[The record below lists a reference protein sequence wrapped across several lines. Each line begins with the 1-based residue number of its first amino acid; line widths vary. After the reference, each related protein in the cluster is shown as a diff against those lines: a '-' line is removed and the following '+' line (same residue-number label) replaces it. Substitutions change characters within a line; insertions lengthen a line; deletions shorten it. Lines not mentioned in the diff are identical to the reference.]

1 MKYSL
6 FAAALVVLFL
16 VGCSSDPGEGK
27 LGQYPP
33 SSYVDPDSG
42 DRLGAPP
49 GGNPDR

>member
-6 FAAALVVLFL
+6 FAAALIVFFL
-16 VGCSSDPGEGK
+16 IGCSSDSSDGK

-42 DRLGAPP
+42 ERLGAPA
-49 GGNPDR
+49 GDAANR

>member
-16 VGCSSDPGEGK
+16 VGCSSDSSDGK

-42 DRLGAPP
+42 ERLGAEA
-49 GGNPDR
+49 GQK